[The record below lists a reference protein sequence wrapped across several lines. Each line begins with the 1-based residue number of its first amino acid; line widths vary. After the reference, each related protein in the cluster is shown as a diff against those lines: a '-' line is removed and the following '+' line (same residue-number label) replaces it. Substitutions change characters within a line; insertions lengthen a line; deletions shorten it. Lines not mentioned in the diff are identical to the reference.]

1 MALVEAA
8 LAALV
13 LRTFVFTVAVL
24 KFLVFR
30 LPSTRADLAQLKET
44 ENGEKSY

>member
-1 MALVEAA
+1 MASVEAA
-8 LAALV
+8 LAPLV
-13 LRTFVFTVAVL
+13 LRTLVSTAAVL
-24 KFLVFR
+24 KFLVLR